1 MFVFVRDAKPKRC
14 VGRGAPAA
22 FRTSL
27 GPHRRPN
34 AHPTP
39 PAPRRKVAVPVPDGY
54 TWADFLGQVRTKLK
68 IVGVKEIYLAA
79 VRRGGA
85 VAGASRPRAWTFDL
99 A

>member
-1 MFVFVRDAKPKRC
+1 
-14 VGRGAPAA
+14 
-22 FRTSL
+22 
-27 GPHRRPN
+27 
-34 AHPTP
+34 
-39 PAPRRKVAVPVPDGY
+39 VAVPVPDGY